1 MEWSRLLSRPAPH
14 LLAKDVKVIQKM
26 FCKFHRCFLTKPRVF
41 LTVYPNPYRANFG
54 APIIIEQPLTRVK
67 LSNLSVTGSPSHL
80 CYNDAMS
87 EESRPLLVGFVA
99 DLMFNVRI
107 TNVAEQL
114 GFETQWI
121 ENAGDLAPA
130 ESDGPPPRPGELVHG
145 QGGVLFEKLANWQP
159 DLLIFDLGNDN
170 VPWREWIA
178 AIKSSPATRRIP
190 VLCYGPHVDV
200 ETMEAARDLGADAV
214 VARSRFTSAMSDLI
228 QKHARDRDEPALT
241 SACSEPLAELARQGI
256 EEFNAGHFYDA
267 HDYLEEAWVEDQ
279 GAGRNLYRG
288 ILQVGI
294 AYYQIERG
302 NYRGAVKMLLR
313 VRQWLNPLPAVC
325 RGVDVARLRQDVE
338 SVHSALVERGPE
350 QMERL
355 DRNLFRPVRLI
366 DDQ

>member
-1 MEWSRLLSRPAPH
+1 
-14 LLAKDVKVIQKM
+14 
-26 FCKFHRCFLTKPRVF
+26 
-41 LTVYPNPYRANFG
+41 
-54 APIIIEQPLTRVK
+54 
-67 LSNLSVTGSPSHL
+67 
-80 CYNDAMS
+80 MS
-87 EESRPLLVGFVA
+87 EEGRTRLLVGFVA
-99 DLMFNVRI
+99 DLMFHVRI
-107 TNVAEQL
+107 TKAAEQL
-114 GFETQWI
+114 GFEARWI
-121 ENAGDLAPA
+121 EHAGDLGPD
-130 ESDGPPPRPGELVHG
+130 ESNGPPPRPGELLHG
-145 QGGVLFEKLANWQP
+145 QGGALFEKLAGWQP

-214 VARSRFTSAMSDLI
+214 VARSRFTSALPELI
-228 QKHARDRDEPALT
+228 QKHAVTRDDDALAA
-241 SACSEPLAELARQGI
+241 ACAEPLAELARQGI

-279 GAGRNLYRG
+279 GAGRDLYRG

-313 VRQWLNPLPAVC
+313 VRQWLHPLPAVC

-338 SVHSALVERGPE
+338 SVHSALVALGPE
-350 QMERL
+350 KMENV

-366 DDQ
+366 DQN